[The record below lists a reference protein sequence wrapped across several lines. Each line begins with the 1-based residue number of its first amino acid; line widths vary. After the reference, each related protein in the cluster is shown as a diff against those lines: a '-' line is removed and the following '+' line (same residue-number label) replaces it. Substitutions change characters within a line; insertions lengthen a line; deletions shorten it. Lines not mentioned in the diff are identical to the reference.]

1 MQCSRC
7 GIEAGATLT
16 GVFVSVEETVK
27 IAKFGL
33 LCICAGTVLHAE
45 SAKERLQTASTV
57 LSEIMAAPDKGI
69 PKELLEKA
77 QCIVI
82 VPGLKKGAFVVGAKY
97 GKGFMSCRRTA
108 GVGWS
113 APASMR
119 VEGGSFGFQIGG
131 AETDAIMLVMNERGA
146 TKLMESKF
154 TLGADASVAAGPVGR
169 TSTANTDAKLHA
181 EILTYSRSRG
191 AFAGVALDGAT
202 LRPDGEGNKE
212 LYGNKDLSSQQ
223 IVMKTTKIPASGR
236 PLIAQLNKYSRVK
249 E

>member
-1 MQCSRC
+1 M
-7 GIEAGATLT
+7 
-16 GVFVSVEETVK
+16 K

-69 PKELLEKA
+69 PQELLEKA
-77 QCIVI
+77 QCIVVI
-82 VPGLKKGAFVVGAKY
+82 PGLKKGAFIIGGKY
-97 GKGFMSCRRTA
+97 GKGFMYCRRAA

-119 VEGGSFGFQIGG
+119 VEGGSFGFQLGG

-154 TLGADASVAAGPVGR
+154 TVGGDASVAAGPVGR
-169 TSTANTDAKLHA
+169 SSEANTDAKMQA

-191 AFAGVALDGAT
+191 AFAGIALDGAT

-212 LYGNKDLSSQQ
+212 LYGNKDMSSQQ
-223 IVMKTTKIPASGR
+223 IVMATTKIPDSAR
-236 PLIAQLNKYSRVK
+236 PLISQLNKYSRVK